1 MGLRG
6 LHGEKN
12 AKDMNTLLNLD
23 LEFTKV
29 YKTKSIPR
37 IKSTEKVSIR
47 NQVDEFIDKIEINQ
61 QHIKN
66 EIEVIKANREACE
79 KLKSNINNINYEQ
92 SQESDVRNEPS
103 NRFESLNKHEIQ
115 LNLLLKYKPS
125 EFSNEIDIV
134 AFRYS
139 IINPI
144 AENEKK
150 WAFHYL
156 ELSAHH
162 GNFDPEKLFESLK
175 NDILYNSNHINI
187 YMGIVGRSGVGK
199 SSFIN
204 AFFNFGPDE
213 PNKLRTDFVECTSD
227 SKCYSFENN
236 QFETEI

>member
-1 MGLRG
+1 MQDLEIF
-6 LHGEKN
+6 EKN
-12 AKDMNTLLNLD
+12 AKDLNTFLNLD

-37 IKSTEKVSIR
+37 IKSTEKVSIQ
-47 NQVDEFIDKIEINQ
+47 NQVDEFIVKIETNQ

-66 EIEVIKANREACE
+66 EIQVIKANREACE

-92 SQESDVRNEPS
+92 SQQSDAQSEPS
-103 NRFESLNKHEIQ
+103 NRFESLNKHDKE

-139 IINPI
+139 IVNPI

-175 NDILYNSNHINI
+175 NDILYNSNQ
-187 YMGIVGRSGVGK
+187 VLVLT
-199 SSFIN
+199 
-204 AFFNFGPDE
+204 NFLSMSI
-213 PNKLRTDFVECTSD
+213 KR
-227 SKCYSFENN
+227 
-236 QFETEI
+236 